1 MSHLPATNLTDAFNA
16 CDPASP
22 LDAGDPRYVDLP
34 PGRGDEGSAATSPL
48 PEDELTALVR
58 LLRRSQGFSLAFV
71 RSNAPVD
78 TRRIVDD
85 LIAAV
90 SADELCVRELRL
102 VEPLVDLYGKL
113 NELRPALAATE
124 VTVVTG
130 FEHSIPS
137 GVDVPP
143 ALERLN
149 MAREYFRRLPG
160 PVVLL
165 LPEYALVKLARKAPD
180 FWAWRSGI
188 FEARS
193 AQVPPLAPSSEMPGD
208 GGLLNLS
215 LEGKLRHLEMLME
228 MLAEH
233 ERRGAGSEADK
244 SDLSR
249 RIAVLL
255 QQLGEPDEAYV
266 YAQKA
271 RDLSLA
277 ESRERALA
285 LNELA
290 AILEAQG
297 ELDEALRIRQEEELP
312 VFEKLGDVREQAV
325 TRGHVADIFAA
336 RGELDEALR
345 IRWEVLTVYEQLN
358 DVRERAVTMGQIAD
372 VHQVRGELDEAIRI
386 RHEKVLPVY
395 EELKDFRGR
404 AVTMGRIADVLEARG
419 ELDEVLR
426 IRQEEE
432 LLVYE
437 KLGDVRGQA
446 MALAKIADVLKARGD
461 YDEALRI
468 YREESLPIF
477 ERLGR
482 RHDLVHCRG
491 KIAELHLERDHA
503 GDRRQASELLHAAL
517 RDAECLRIPEA
528 DWIRRI
534 LRDHRLNK

>member
-1 MSHLPATNLTDAFNA
+1 MAAEGIA
-16 CDPASP
+16 ARASS
-22 LDAGDPRYVDLP
+22 A
-34 PGRGDEGSAATSPL
+34 AATSPL
-48 PEDELTALVR
+48 PEDELIALGR
-58 LLRRSQGFSLAFV
+58 LLRRSQGFVLAFV

-78 TRRIVDD
+78 TRRIVDE
-85 LIAAV
+85 LTAAI
-90 SADELCVRELRL
+90 SADELRLRELRL
-102 VEPLVDLYGKL
+102 VEPVFDLYGRLK
-113 NELRPALAATE
+113 ELRPALAASD
-124 VTVVTG
+124 VMAVTG

-149 MAREYFRRLPG
+149 MAREYFRRLPC
-160 PVVLL
+160 PVVFL
-165 LPEYALVKLARKAPD
+165 LPEYALVKFARKAPD

-188 FEARS
+188 FETRA
-193 AQVPPLAPSSEMPGD
+193 AQIPPVAPSSDMPGD

-215 LEGKLRHLEMLME
+215 LEGKLRHLEVLTE

-233 ERRGAGSEADK
+233 ERRDAGVEADK
-244 SDLSR
+244 SELSR
-249 RIAVLL
+249 RIAILL
-255 QQLGEPDEAYV
+255 RVLGEPEEAYV

-271 RDLSLA
+271 RELSLP

-285 LNELA
+285 LNEIA
-290 AILEAQG
+290 AILEARG
-297 ELDEALRIRQEEELP
+297 ELEEALRIRREVLM
-312 VFEKLGDVREQAV
+312 VYDKLG
-325 TRGHVADIFAA
+325 
-336 RGELDEALR
+336 
-345 IRWEVLTVYEQLN
+345 

-372 VHQVRGELDEAIRI
+372 VHQARGELDQAIRI
-386 RHEKVLPVY
+386 RQEEVLPVY
-395 EELKDFRGR
+395 EELKDVRGR

-419 ELDEVLR
+419 ELEEALR

-437 KLGDVRGQA
+437 RLGDVRGQA
-446 MALAKIADVLKARGD
+446 MTLAKIADILKARGD

-468 YREESLPIF
+468 YREALPIF

-491 KIAELHLERDHA
+491 KIAELHLDRDHA
-503 GDRRQASELLHAAL
+503 GDRKQASELLHAAL

-534 LRDHRLNK
+534 LREHRLTK